1 MSSKK
6 TSKTLTIAGIVIL
19 VLGSLITI
27 GAGLVAPVL
36 INDMLEDGLKDQLV
50 LTEEDWDEAWSF
62 DSNLV
67 VTNEGDSWLYTGPE
81 NTEVPPVYDS
91 FYIYNITNYNFASN
105 DFTGGSPVYD
115 EIGPFVCRKV
125 DNRTVLEWT
134 DDTVTYQEYSWYLVN
149 ETGHQA
155 GLSLDAII
163 VSWNPLYRVYCLGAG
178 NEANLHYAF
187 GQNLLNGSIYGMA
200 AALGGLTEAEAQ
212 WGNLTY
218 SSALGLEAAFVI
230 QNLGLGSLNMTSAQ
244 VDSFL
249 YNSDKNYA
257 IGENITALA
266 IFRSTY
272 TDLTATYASLYGIT
286 ADQVLQLGTFLDVL
300 VPSWM
305 WEAGVSYIAKRT
317 FGDWFFTFQDAIA
330 GVSTALVGNGTLGPV
345 KTINTGAKDM
355 DKIWQQEAQDGIET
369 FEAGTT
375 GYWQANEQ
383 VDGTTGDGFAPG
395 VSKED
400 KLALW
405 GGIDTFRRSELI
417 YLGEGDVGGIDTLK
431 FYLPPA
437 AWKAD
442 PNYYQYIDGFF
453 NMTAWNMGVPM
464 FLSPL
469 HYQSYPDVESVAE
482 KDNTVLY
489 IEPNTGF
496 PLKGIKRM
504 QFNIQLYNF
513 SLYNTDVQG
522 TYSYTSATTG
532 TVYLEPFGY
541 AERLG
546 SVENLPADKFAELK
560 DGIGLMNLAKNL
572 SGWLN
577 IGGIGIGVIIVVAG
591 AAMIVVPRV
600 RK

>member
-6 TSKTLTIAGIVIL
+6 ASKTLTIAGIVIL
-19 VLGSLITI
+19 VLGSFVTI
-27 GAGLVAPVL
+27 GVGLVAPVL
-36 INDMLEDGLKDQLV
+36 INDMLEDGLKDQLI

-67 VTNEGDSWLYTGPE
+67 VTTEGDSWLYTGPE

-91 FYIYNITNYNFASN
+91 FYIFNITNYDFASN
-105 DFTGGSPVYD
+105 SFTGGSPVYD

-125 DNRTVLEWT
+125 DNRTILEWT
-134 DDTVTYQEYSWYLVN
+134 DDTVTYQEFSWYLVN
-149 ETGHQA
+149 ETGHQPD
-155 GLSLDAII
+155 LSLDSII

-178 NEANLHYAF
+178 NEANLHYGL
-187 GQNLLNGSIYGMA
+187 GQSLLNGSIYGMA
-200 AALGGLTEAEAQ
+200 AALGGLAEAEAQ

-218 SSALGLEAAFVI
+218 STALGLEAAFVV

-249 YNSDKNYA
+249 YNADKNYA
-257 IGENITALA
+257 VGENITALA

-286 ADQVLQLGTFLDVL
+286 ANQVIQLGTFLDVL

-305 WEAGVSYIAKRT
+305 WEVGVSYVAKRT
-317 FGDWFFTFQDAIA
+317 FGDWFFTFQDSIA

-355 DKIWQQEAQDGIET
+355 DKIWQQEAHDGIET

-375 GYWQANEQ
+375 GYWMSDEQ
-383 VDGTTGDGFAPG
+383 VGGTTGDGFAPG

-400 KLALW
+400 TLAIW

-453 NMTAWNMGVPM
+453 NMTVWNMGVPM

-482 KDNTVLY
+482 EDNTVLY

-504 QFNIQLYNF
+504 QFNIQLFNF

-522 TYSYTSATTG
+522 TYSYTSAATG
-532 TVYLEPFGY
+532 AVYLEPFGY

-560 DGIGLMNLAKNL
+560 DGFELMNLAKNL
-572 SGWLN
+572 AGWLN
-577 IGGIGIGVIIVVAG
+577 IGGIGIGVILVVAG

>member
-1 MSSKK
+1 
-6 TSKTLTIAGIVIL
+6 
-19 VLGSLITI
+19 
-27 GAGLVAPVL
+27 
-36 INDMLEDGLKDQLV
+36 
-50 LTEEDWDEAWSF
+50 
-62 DSNLV
+62 
-67 VTNEGDSWLYTGPE
+67 
-81 NTEVPPVYDS
+81 
-91 FYIYNITNYNFASN
+91 
-105 DFTGGSPVYD
+105 
-115 EIGPFVCRKV
+115 
-125 DNRTVLEWT
+125 
-134 DDTVTYQEYSWYLVN
+134 
-149 ETGHQA
+149 
-155 GLSLDAII
+155 
-163 VSWNPLYRVYCLGAG
+163 
-178 NEANLHYAF
+178 
-187 GQNLLNGSIYGMA
+187 
-200 AALGGLTEAEAQ
+200 
-212 WGNLTY
+212 
-218 SSALGLEAAFVI
+218 
-230 QNLGLGSLNMTSAQ
+230 MTSAQ

-249 YNSDKNYA
+249 YNADKNYA
-257 IGENITALA
+257 VGENITALA

-286 ADQVLQLGTFLDVL
+286 ANQVIQLGTFLDVL

-305 WEAGVSYIAKRT
+305 WEVGVSYVAKRT
-317 FGDWFFTFQDAIA
+317 FGDWFFTFQDSIA
-330 GVSTALVGNGTLGPV
+330 GVST
-345 KTINTGAKDM
+345 
-355 DKIWQQEAQDGIET
+355 DGIET

-375 GYWQANEQ
+375 GYWMSDEQ
-383 VDGTTGDGFAPG
+383 VGGTTGDGFAPG

-400 KLALW
+400 TLAIW

-453 NMTAWNMGVPM
+453 NMTVWNMGVPM

-482 KDNTVLY
+482 EDNTVLY

-504 QFNIQLYNF
+504 QFNIQLFNF

-522 TYSYTSATTG
+522 TYSYTSAATG
-532 TVYLEPFGY
+532 AVYLEPFGY

-560 DGIGLMNLAKNL
+560 DGFELMNLAKNL
-572 SGWLN
+572 AGWLN
-577 IGGIGIGVIIVVAG
+577 IGGIGIGVILVVAG

>member
-6 TSKTLTIAGIVIL
+6 ASKTLTIAGIVIL
-19 VLGSLITI
+19 VLGSFVTI
-27 GAGLVAPVL
+27 GVGLVAPVL

-91 FYIYNITNYNFASN
+91 FYIYNITNYDFASN
-105 DFTGGSPVYD
+105 SFTGGSPVYD

-125 DNRTVLEWT
+125 DNRTILEWT
-134 DDTVTYQEYSWYLVN
+134 DDTVTYQEFSWYLVN

-155 GLSLDAII
+155 GLSLDSII

-178 NEANLHYAF
+178 NEANLHYAL
-187 GQNLLNGSIYGMA
+187 GQSLLNGSIYGMA
-200 AALGGLTEAEAQ
+200 AALGGLAEAEAQ

-218 SSALGLEAAFVI
+218 STALGLEAAFVV

-249 YNSDKNYA
+249 YNADKNYA
-257 IGENITALA
+257 VGENITALA
-266 IFRSTY
+266 VFRSTY
-272 TDLTATYASLYGIT
+272 NDLTATYASLYGIT
-286 ADQVLQLGTFLDVL
+286 ANQVLQLGSFLDVL

-305 WEAGVSYIAKRT
+305 WEVGVSYVAKRT

-330 GVSTALVGNGTLGPV
+330 GVSTALVGNGTLSPV
-345 KTINTGAKDM
+345 KTINTGAKDIN
-355 DKIWQQEAQDGIET
+355 KIWQQEAHDGIET

-375 GYWQANEQ
+375 GYWMSDEQ
-383 VDGTTGDGFAPG
+383 VGGTTGDGFAPG

-400 KLALW
+400 KLAIW
-405 GGIDTFRRSELI
+405 GGTDTFRRSELI
-417 YLGEGDVGGIDTLK
+417 YLGEDDVGGIDTLK

-453 NMTAWNMGVPM
+453 NMTVWNMGVPI

-469 HYQSYPDVESVAE
+469 HYQNYPDVENVAE
-482 KDNTVLY
+482 EDNTVLY

-496 PLKGIKRM
+496 PLKGLKRM
-504 QFNIQLYNF
+504 QFNIQLFNF

-532 TVYLEPFGY
+532 NVYLEPFGY

-560 DGIGLMNLAKNL
+560 DGFELMNLAK
-572 SGWLN
+572 SVAGWLN
-577 IGGIGIGVIIVVAG
+577 IGGIGIGVILVVAG
-591 AAMIVVPRV
+591 VAMIGVPRV